1 MFKKID
7 HVGIAVNSIE
17 EAVKNYEL
25 LGLKCKGIEELKER
39 GLKVAIFQ
47 IGDNKIEF
55 LQSLNK
61 ETAISKFLEKR
72 GEGIHHIALEVKE
85 IEKKLEEF
93 KTKGIALI
101 DEKVK
106 IGVHGSKI
114 AFISPKSL
122 NGVLLELVER
132 E

>member
-7 HVGIAVNSIE
+7 HIGIAVQSIE
-17 EAVKNYEL
+17 ETVKNYEL

-47 IGDNKIEF
+47 IGDNKLEF
-55 LQSLNK
+55 LQPLNPD
-61 ETAISKFLEKR
+61 TAISNFLAKR
-72 GEGIHHIALEVKE
+72 GEGIHHIAIEVKE

-93 KTKGIALI
+93 KSKGIVLI
-101 DEKVK
+101 DNEVK
-106 IGVHGSKI
+106 RGVHGSKI
-114 AFISPKSL
+114 AFVSPKSL